1 MAYNGAKPGLCR
13 GTVGRPGGRL
23 ANICGFVLTPEQ
35 LTRGRC
41 DDCHAE
47 VTGAPRPPSSAPH
60 VFPHYE
66 LEFHLK
72 NGALFR

>member
-1 MAYNGAKPGLCR
+1 MPYSSSQPGRCR

-23 ANICGFVLTPEQ
+23 ANVCGFVLTPEQ

-47 VTGAPRPPSSAPH
+47 VTGAPRPRFVAPH
-60 VFPHYE
+60 AYPHGDV
-66 LEFHLK
+66 EFHLK
-72 NGALFR
+72 RGLLSP